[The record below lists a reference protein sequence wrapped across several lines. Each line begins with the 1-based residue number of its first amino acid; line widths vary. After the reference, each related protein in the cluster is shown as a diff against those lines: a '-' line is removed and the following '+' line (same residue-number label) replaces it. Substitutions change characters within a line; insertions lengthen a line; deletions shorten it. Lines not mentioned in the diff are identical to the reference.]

1 MMPIPRF
8 LISLL
13 LTLSIFAGPLE
24 ALEQRSEPLRIDL
37 ARAVRLALEKNF
49 EIRVDSYSPLL
60 AAARI
65 REARGVF
72 DPEFR
77 FDWEWGAGEPLEF
90 GTGAL
95 GVERVIAAPES
106 RSESI
111 TAGVGGLLAPGTTWD
126 LSTEVLRQETQG
138 PESFQTFAGLRV
150 AQPLFRGFGSD
161 VNLAPIRIA
170 RIAHAESVWQFRNT
184 VMDVVT
190 RTALIYHDLLFAR
203 ENLEVELRSRSLA
216 QRLLDDNTQRADIGV
231 MSPLDVT
238 GARAEVAAREEGVIL
253 ARRSVRDNENFLKQL
268 VTDEVQ
274 KILGRP
280 VEPRTVPRLDP
291 PVEDVVVAIGR
302 ALEWRPDYRQA
313 LLDLGRRSL
322 NIVVARDGV
331 LPRIDLTA
339 SFGVNGLDRSLADS
353 IQRTIDQEGPEWT
366 VGAVVRVPI
375 GNRGP
380 RARRDTAELER
391 AQALVSLKRLEQDIV
406 VTVDN
411 ALGQI
416 ETGRQRIEATRQ
428 ARLLARE
435 RLDAEEEKLRAG
447 TSTTFVV
454 LELQKDLATAEAA
467 ELRALADYNKAVI
480 TFDREIGA
488 TLDRHQIVLDL

>member
-1 MMPIPRF
+1 
-8 LISLL
+8 
-13 LTLSIFAGPLE
+13 
-24 ALEQRSEPLRIDL
+24 
-37 ARAVRLALEKNF
+37 
-49 EIRVDSYSPLL
+49 
-60 AAARI
+60 
-65 REARGVF
+65 
-72 DPEFR
+72 
-77 FDWEWGAGEPLEF
+77 
-90 GTGAL
+90 
-95 GVERVIAAPES
+95 
-106 RSESI
+106 
-111 TAGVGGLLAPGTTWD
+111 
-126 LSTEVLRQETQG
+126 
-138 PESFQTFAGLRV
+138 
-150 AQPLFRGFGSD
+150 
-161 VNLAPIRIA
+161 
-170 RIAHAESVWQFRNT
+170 
-184 VMDVVT
+184 VVT

>member
-1 MMPIPRF
+1 
-8 LISLL
+8 
-13 LTLSIFAGPLE
+13 
-24 ALEQRSEPLRIDL
+24 
-37 ARAVRLALEKNF
+37 
-49 EIRVDSYSPLL
+49 
-60 AAARI
+60 
-65 REARGVF
+65 
-72 DPEFR
+72 
-77 FDWEWGAGEPLEF
+77 
-90 GTGAL
+90 
-95 GVERVIAAPES
+95 
-106 RSESI
+106 
-111 TAGVGGLLAPGTTWD
+111 
-126 LSTEVLRQETQG
+126 
-138 PESFQTFAGLRV
+138 
-150 AQPLFRGFGSD
+150 
-161 VNLAPIRIA
+161 
-170 RIAHAESVWQFRNT
+170 
-184 VMDVVT
+184 
-190 RTALIYHDLLFAR
+190 
-203 ENLEVELRSRSLA
+203 
-216 QRLLDDNTQRADIGV
+216 
-231 MSPLDVT
+231 
-238 GARAEVAAREEGVIL
+238 
-253 ARRSVRDNENFLKQL
+253 
-268 VTDEVQ
+268 VQ